1 MKPAVRVSRILAGLA
16 IAALLL
22 TAIFARAPGLWDAL
36 RGAPLH
42 DLSLTLPGDPGTYR
56 TLRYPEGSLLLD
68 AGTAAEVREILD
80 ALPRLKPITL
90 SAPPTAGAITVENAQ
105 VVFYPACVSVSG
117 RLYTG
122 TGYSAAYEKLLALCR
137 RAGGS

>member
-22 TAIFARAPGLWDAL
+22 TALFARAPGLWDAL

-56 TLRYPEGSLLLD
+56 TLYYPEGSLPLD

-80 ALPRLKPITL
+80 ASP
-90 SAPPTAGAITVENAQ
+90 G
-105 VVFYPACVSVSG
+105 
-117 RLYTG
+117 
-122 TGYSAAYEKLLALCR
+122 
-137 RAGGS
+137 

>member
-22 TAIFARAPGLWDAL
+22 TALFARAPGLWDAI

-56 TLRYPEGSLLLD
+56 TLYYPEGS
-68 AGTAAEVREILD
+68 
-80 ALPRLKPITL
+80 
-90 SAPPTAGAITVENAQ
+90 PPWTPVPPQ
-105 VVFYPACVSVSG
+105 RSG
-117 RLYTG
+117 RFWTPPPAEAHHPFHPADG
-122 TGYSAAYEKLLALCR
+122 RSHHRGKR
-137 RAGGS
+137 PGGRLGPSPV